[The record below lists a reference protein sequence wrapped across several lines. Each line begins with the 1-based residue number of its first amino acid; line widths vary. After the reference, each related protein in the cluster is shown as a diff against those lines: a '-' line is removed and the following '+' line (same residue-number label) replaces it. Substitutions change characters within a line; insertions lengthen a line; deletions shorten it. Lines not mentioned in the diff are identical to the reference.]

1 VAHITTASKFV
12 VAATVQNIEKLAPC
26 DSGGAKSQL
35 NEGPTW
41 YYRIAQETRS
51 TTSSGGLHGCL
62 MKKTSRSSPL
72 NPNSPLDHSR
82 DRKVSPSSRHLRRK
96 ILVFLK
102 LLAESRKLSCR
113 KYEIT
118 G

>member
-1 VAHITTASKFV
+1 
-12 VAATVQNIEKLAPC
+12 
-26 DSGGAKSQL
+26 
-35 NEGPTW
+35 
-41 YYRIAQETRS
+41 
-51 TTSSGGLHGCL
+51 

-102 LLAESRKLSCR
+102 LLAESRKPSCR